1 MKLLSLASGVEQSCS
16 ISFDFLRAF
25 CSVCPQLQI
34 GEQLGIGSTGRLVKG
49 KYLSQ
54 DVAIKIIE
62 IGDSSASG
70 SDKDHQTA
78 LAAER
83 LQIYKQE
90 ISIMRWECHVYTVFV
105 SMFTCGI

>member
-1 MKLLSLASGVEQSCS
+1 MVP
-16 ISFDFLRAF
+16 IRF
-25 CSVCPQLQI
+25 CPQLHI
-34 GEQLGIGSTGRLVKG
+34 GEQLGTGSTGRLFKG

-62 IGDSSASG
+62 IGDYTGSGTDADTHQSS
-70 SDKDHQTA
+70 

-90 ISIMRWECHVYTVFV
+90 ISIMRCESHGAFSVVLLGVANVYLFLG
-105 SMFTCGI
+105 FEDCL